1 MSFTA
6 LDLTRKA
13 GDLIKCE
20 DWNKS
25 MQEIERLGRDKVD
38 SVDGALSGTLSIDEK
53 LTIRSAEN
61 NLLIDSTKEGELSMK
76 TGRQSDQLIFG
87 NGEDRAL
94 TIRENKVGIGT
105 DDPREMLD
113 VNGHVRAKPIIGQWC
128 PSAHGPVV
136 NDHYLMVFDRELL
149 NTSPSYF
156 ERSSDNL
163 RIKMKVAGFYQIS
176 VRALIYM
183 HFASHSHLY
192 LSKNNTELHGGT
204 VLDMDHGHYYYPRS
218 NSHSWDDRH
227 NEYVGFFEADEF
239 ITVRTYRSNN
249 PTHHIY
255 HSGPYYSRLSIT
267 KLN

>member
-87 NGEDRAL
+87 NGENRAL
-94 TIRENKVGIGT
+94 TIRENRVGIGM

-113 VNGHVRAKPIIGQWC
+113 VNGHAKATPIMAQWYPGGHGGGVAGHHLVHWDTEAFNTNPDYLQKIDGNRIAFKKAGYYQVSAIVLIEQYHAGSSCHSYLRKNNHNVTDGQVLDL
-128 PSAHGPVV
+128 AHGPYYFPR
-136 NDHYLMVFDRELL
+136 NDT
-149 NTSPSYF
+149 NT
-156 ERSSDNL
+156 
-163 RIKMKVAGFYQIS
+163 
-176 VRALIYM
+176 
-183 HFASHSHLY
+183 
-192 LSKNNTELHGGT
+192 
-204 VLDMDHGHYYYPRS
+204 
-218 NSHSWDDRH
+218 WDDRH
-227 NEYVGFFEADEF
+227 NEYAGYFEEGEF
-239 ITVRTYRSNN
+239 VSVNVHKNHTWGQ
-249 PTHHIY
+249 IY
-255 HSGPYYSRLSIT
+255 HHGPIYTRLTIT
-267 KLN
+267 RLN